1 MSLIPW
7 LEQSDYIFPDVA
19 NALDEPDGLLAASQL
34 IYPELVIDAYKHGIF
49 PWYSDDQPVLWWSP
63 DPRCVI
69 YPDRFHISR
78 SFRRTL
84 NRHTFTVKTNTAF
97 REVMLACAAPRKD
110 EAGTWI
116 TDAMLDTYCRLHETG
131 YAHSIECWRD
141 NQLVGGL
148 YGLKIGNIFFGESM
162 FSRMKDASKV
172 AMHYVCTQIQPAL
185 LDAQVKSGH
194 LMRMGASL
202 VPREEFTR
210 LLRRN
215 ISDSD

>member
-1 MSLIPW
+1 MIPW
-7 LEQSDYIFPDVA
+7 LEQTDYTFPDVA
-19 NALDEPDGLLAASQL
+19 NALKEPDGLLAASQF

-69 YPDRFHISR
+69 YPDRFHVSR
-78 SFRRTL
+78 SLRRTL
-84 NRHTFTVKTNTAF
+84 NRQTFTVKTNTAF

-131 YAHSIECWRD
+131 YAQSIECWHD
-141 NQLVGGL
+141 NQLAGGL

-162 FSRMKDASKV
+162 FSRVKDASKV
-172 AMHYVCTQIQPAL
+172 AMHHICTQIQPAL
-185 LDAQVKSGH
+185 LDAQVKSAH

-202 VPREEFTR
+202 VPRKEFIG
-210 LLRRN
+210 LLQRN